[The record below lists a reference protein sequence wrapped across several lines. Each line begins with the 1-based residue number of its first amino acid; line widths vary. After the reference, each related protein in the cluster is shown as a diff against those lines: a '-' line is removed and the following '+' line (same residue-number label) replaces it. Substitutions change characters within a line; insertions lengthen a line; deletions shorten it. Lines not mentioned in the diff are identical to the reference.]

1 MLTDYARRPLDII
14 FNFTGFFDSFH
25 SLRMTRDL
33 ELNWK
38 SGVEP
43 PQSKGSRQIW
53 TRIHFTASL
62 RSGNLFAITA

>member
-1 MLTDYARRPLDII
+1 
-14 FNFTGFFDSFH
+14 
-25 SLRMTRDL
+25 MTRDL

-62 RSGNLFAITA
+62 RSGNLIAITA